1 MGKLKAAAQHDQR
14 MVEKRRE
21 TNTAREPKRLFAEA
35 GRHAKQQTAT
45 GQEAALKTT
54 FRAGSRFADGG
65 GGQEI
70 AAAWARYIGDC
81 MGNTSEASRALLRAR
96 NFRDMLEIQ
105 ADLLC
110 NNLQAFLEQSAR
122 VAEAATHMAT
132 RSFKVP
138 RQTPWNIDPDWRMPE
153 KSGIQ

>member
-14 MVEKRRE
+14 MVKKRRE
-21 TNTAREPKRLFAEA
+21 TNTVREPKRLFAEA

-54 FRAGSRFADGG
+54 FRAASRFADGG

-70 AAAWARYIGDC
+70 AAAWARYIADC
-81 MGNTSEASRALLRAR
+81 LGNTSEASRALMRAR

-105 ADLLC
+105 ADLLR

-132 RSFKVP
+132 HSFKVP
-138 RQTPWNIDPDWRMPE
+138 RQTTEENRP
-153 KSGIQ
+153 

>member
-14 MVEKRRE
+14 MVERRRE
-21 TNTAREPKRLFAEA
+21 TNTAREPKKLFAEA
-35 GRHAKQQTAT
+35 GHQAKQETAR

-54 FRAGSRFADGG
+54 FRADSRFAD

-81 MGNTSEASRALLRAR
+81 MGNTSEATRALLRAQ

-138 RQTPWNIDPDWRMPE
+138 RQTTEEHRP
-153 KSGIQ
+153 